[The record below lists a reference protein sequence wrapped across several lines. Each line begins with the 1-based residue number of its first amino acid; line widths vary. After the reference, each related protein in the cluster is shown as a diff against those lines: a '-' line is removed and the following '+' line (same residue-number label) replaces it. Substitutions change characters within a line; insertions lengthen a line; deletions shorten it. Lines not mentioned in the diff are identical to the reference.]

1 MVGLPH
7 GATGRGR
14 TDDLLGT
21 NQLLCQLSYGSM
33 APGFPAGLGF
43 YLLSKM
49 ARDSSIFSLV
59 SLSMILPTFLYP

>member
-33 APGFPAGLGF
+33 APGFPAGLGL
-43 YLLSKM
+43 YLFSRI
-49 ARDSSIFSLV
+49 ARDSSIFSRV
-59 SLSMILPTFLYP
+59 NLSMIRPMFLYP

>member
-1 MVGLPH
+1 MVPP
-7 GATGRGR
+7 GATGRPR
-14 TDDLLGT
+14 TGDLRIT
-21 NQLLCQLSYGSM
+21 KPLLCLLSYGSM
-33 APGFPAGLGF
+33 LPGLTAGLGF